1 MADLSVP
8 LSVLDLSPVPDGFSP
23 ADALRNS
30 IDLVQHAERL
40 GFTRYWV
47 AEHHNHPGVAC
58 TSPPVLLAH
67 LASATS
73 HIRVG
78 SGGVML
84 PNHSSL
90 IIAEQFG
97 MLEALH
103 PGRIDLG
110 IGRAPGTDQ
119 LTASAIRRVPP
130 TGRDNFAD
138 QLTDLFGYFD
148 GTLPPTHPFHRV
160 VATSGLG
167 YRPAIWMLG
176 SSDYGA
182 HAAGVL
188 GLPYSFAHHFAAD
201 NTLTALATYRQYFR
215 PQDDF
220 STPFASIGVNLV
232 CAPTDE
238 EADYLAGSV
247 RLSILR
253 LRTGRPSRFPT
264 PQEAADYRYTS
275 LELEH
280 IGNWTAPHVVG
291 SPTTVVRK
299 LQELADR
306 THVNELIITTMVH
319 DHALR
324 VRSYELLAEAAGP
337 IAISSGKPVQYSA

>member
-1 MADLSVP
+1 MSYTESTRLETVSVADPDWPVPLVPFTNMTVLTVP
-8 LSVLDLSPVPDGFSP
+8 LSVLDLSPVPDGFTP
-23 ADALRNS
+23 GDALRNS

-40 GFTRYWV
+40 GYLRYWV

-67 LASATS
+67 LAAASK

-90 IIAEQFG
+90 VVAEQFG
-97 MLEALH
+97 MLEAFH

-110 IGRAPGTDQ
+110 VGRAPGTDP
-119 LTASAIRRVPP
+119 LTASAIRRVQP
-130 TGRDNFAD
+130 TGRDDFAD
-138 QLTDLFGYFD
+138 QLTELFGYFD
-148 GTLPPTHPFHRV
+148 GTLPLTHPYHRV

-182 HAAGVL
+182 HAAGML

-201 NTLTALATYRQYFR
+201 NTMSALATYRQYFR
-215 PQDDF
+215 PPDDLT
-220 STPFASIGVNLV
+220 TPYASIGVNVV
-232 CAPTDE
+232 CAPTDD
-238 EADYLAGSV
+238 EAEFLAGSV

-253 LRTGRPSRFPT
+253 LRTGRPSRFPS
-264 PQEAADYRYTS
+264 PQEAAGYRYTTQ
-275 LELEH
+275 EAEH
-280 IGNWTAPHVVG
+280 LV
-291 SPTTVVRK
+291 
-299 LQELADR
+299 DR
-306 THVNELIITTMVH
+306 TQVNELIITTMIH

-324 VRSYELLAEAAGP
+324 IRSFELLAAAAG
-337 IAISSGKPVQYSA
+337 QSAVPD